1 MKKHAQI
8 KNEKTT
14 SIEDKFK
21 ALQEIESGKPKS
33 LVAPKYIVP
42 RDTIST
48 WLLTANKKK
57 DNDRIFLWSD

>member
-21 ALQEIESGKPKS
+21 TLQETESGKPKL

-57 DNDRIFLWSD
+57 R